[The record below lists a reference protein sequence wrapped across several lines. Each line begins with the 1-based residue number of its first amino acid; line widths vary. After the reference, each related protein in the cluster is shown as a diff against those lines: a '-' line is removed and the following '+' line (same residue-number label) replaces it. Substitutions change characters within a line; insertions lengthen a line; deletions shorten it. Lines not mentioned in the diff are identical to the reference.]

1 MPNPGFW
8 FKDDWPQILEE
19 NCYCLNPT
27 NMTVNSTVTPLSFAT
42 LGTVRTSFLNI
53 LLKFSKSN
61 SVTGMMLSR
70 SIIIFVADPADLVL
84 AKHNADP
91 TGSRSATQV
100 ILSNLR

>member
-53 LLKFSKSN
+53 LLNPTNITVN
-61 SVTGMMLSR
+61 STFTPLS
-70 SIIIFVADPADLVL
+70 L
-84 AKHNADP
+84 A
-91 TGSRSATQV
+91 TLGTVRT
-100 ILSNLR
+100 